1 VSQKRIF
8 NKAIVFSAEGT
19 SICRVPDGNHFAAPQ
34 ARWKNLSNLEFA
46 VRELTPL
53 KLNLRTSPAQ
63 GPPAP
68 IRLAFWF
75 AVLALLGIWPALTNG
90 QPFFYAD
97 TTAYVR
103 GADLAISKAL
113 GRRFATDWS
122 KDQRRAIETQTSA
135 TGSEPAA
142 PEQKPAQ
149 RVVLAGRSI
158 IYGALLYMGALT
170 GGMWFAIIVQSLI
183 AVYLVFLFTVRI
195 LRLDF
200 RYFLVSCGVL
210 LLASPLPFCVSHLM
224 PDVFAG
230 FLILGVAILATGW
243 DRLSKTERAI
253 TSAVLLFAVLSHTT
267 HVILL
272 IGLTV
277 LTATYV
283 GLADRSQWV
292 RIRGLVGIGV
302 ACALTAL
309 LWEVAFSL
317 GVSRALGT
325 PPVRPPFVTAKLVS
339 ILGESA
345 VSQACASNEFAVC
358 KFLDRFPVGSYS
370 CDSFLWSE
378 DKRTGVFNVAD
389 RQTKQVL
396 SEEQMRFAMAI
407 IPANLPRFASGV
419 FHDALRQLTLFGLGE
434 YWYNANALSF
444 FKSRLPSQD
453 FERMTSTLAAR
464 SRSYVVFGSTVLYL
478 TAVLSLIVIVVLL
491 SGPLSPTSVA
501 SEGGTEQKNVWRAA
515 TYVLL
520 AGILLNAIICG
531 GLSDVNN
538 RYEARVIWLIQ
549 FSLIAGLCVTRAH
562 LKVSSKNNIAVF
574 ES

>member
-1 VSQKRIF
+1 M
-8 NKAIVFSAEGT
+8 N
-19 SICRVPDGNHFAAPQ
+19 
-34 ARWKNLSNLEFA
+34 NLP
-46 VRELTPL
+46 T
-53 KLNLRTSPAQ
+53 KPAQ
-63 GPPAP
+63 ATLAP
-68 IRLAFWF
+68 RQLALWF
-75 AVLALLGIWPALTNG
+75 AILALLGIWPALTNG

-103 GADLAISKAL
+103 GADFAISKAL
-113 GRRFATDWS
+113 GSRFSTNWS
-122 KDQRRAIETQTSA
+122 KDQRRAIEIQTSV
-135 TGSEPAA
+135 TGSEPSAA
-142 PEQKPAQ
+142 EQKPAQ

-158 IYGALLYMGALT
+158 IYGALLYLGALT
-170 GGMWFAIIVQSLI
+170 GGMWFAIVVQSVV
-183 AVYLVFLFTVRI
+183 AVYLVFLFIVRT

-200 RYFLVSCGVL
+200 RYFLVTCGVL
-210 LLASPLPFCVSHLM
+210 LLASPLPFCVSCLM

-243 DRLSKTERAI
+243 GRLSKTERAI

-283 GLADRSQWV
+283 GLTDRSKWV
-292 RIRGLVGIGV
+292 HIRWLVGIGV

-309 LWEVAFSL
+309 LWEVAFSFA
-317 GVSRALGT
+317 VTRELGT

-339 ILGESA
+339 MLSESA

-358 KFLDRFPVGSYS
+358 KFRDRFLVHSNS

-378 DKRTGVFNVAD
+378 DARTGVFNVAD

-396 SEEQMRFAMAI
+396 SEEQMRFAVAI
-407 IPANLPRFASGV
+407 IPPNLGRFVSGV
-419 FHDALRQLTLFGLGE
+419 FHDSLRQLTHFGLGE

-478 TAVLSLIVIVVLL
+478 TAVLSVIVIVALL
-491 SGPLSPTSVA
+491 SGALRPTRVA
-501 SEGGTEQKNVWRAA
+501 SESETEQENVWRAA
-515 TYVLL
+515 TYVQL
-520 AGILLNAIICG
+520 AGVLLNAIICG

-549 FSLIAGLCVTRAH
+549 FSLIAGICVMRSH
-562 LKVSSKNNIAVF
+562 LKVASKNNIAVF
-574 ES
+574 EG